1 MDRVADQ
8 LGYLVL
14 YLDGTVLC
22 SNGDLEN
29 NERTANLI
37 SSLVTIAKNI
47 SPHEE
52 KYKKIKILYPE
63 VEYAICL
70 SNARIYVSKSKRP
83 RQITEHSDF
92 INF

>member
-1 MDRVADQ
+1 MDRVSDQ

-29 NERTANLI
+29 NEHTANLV

-47 SPHEE
+47 PPHEE
-52 KYKKIKILYPE
+52 KFKKISILYPD
-63 VEYAICL
+63 VVYAITL
-70 SNARIYVSKSKRP
+70 SNARIYVSKLKRP
-83 RQITEHSDF
+83 RQITDHSDF